1 LAVPPALV
9 LAAAWAW
16 RMLIVGVVLYLV
28 IMFLAGIPVVTVPV
42 FLALLLAAL
51 LHRPA
56 IFLRRFLPAWLAALL
71 VLLGAVVVIGGV
83 IGFVVTG

>member
-1 LAVPPALV
+1 
-9 LAAAWAW
+9 
-16 RMLIVGVVLYLV
+16 MLIVGVVLYLV